1 MQQKVGHVALWK
13 KSKPKQDASVN
24 GTDGIRWELG
34 MGAPKEWG
42 DEAKLGGG
50 DTIRDFDFTNP
61 QFISCNYRSLRQPA
75 KHVVSPPTPF
85 LPHDNHPN
93 NHPNMRTYAISSQL
107 PCDSTKQQSRSHFE
121 GAFRNYFDSFL
132 NNSWPHYP
140 SKLISG
146 FRFGTF
152 WYVISDGWR

>member
-42 DEAKLGGG
+42 DEVKLGGG

-61 QFISCNYRSLRQPA
+61 QFISCNYKSLRQPA

-107 PCDSTKQQSRSHFE
+107 P
-121 GAFRNYFDSFL
+121 
-132 NNSWPHYP
+132 P
-140 SKLISG
+140 
-146 FRFGTF
+146 
-152 WYVISDGWR
+152 

>member
-1 MQQKVGHVALWK
+1 
-13 KSKPKQDASVN
+13 
-24 GTDGIRWELG
+24 

-42 DEAKLGGG
+42 DEVKLGGG

-93 NHPNMRTYAISSQL
+93 TCAPMPYPPNCPVIRPNGSLGPIS
-107 PCDSTKQQSRSHFE
+107 
-121 GAFRNYFDSFL
+121 
-132 NNSWPHYP
+132 
-140 SKLISG
+140 
-146 FRFGTF
+146 
-152 WYVISDGWR
+152 